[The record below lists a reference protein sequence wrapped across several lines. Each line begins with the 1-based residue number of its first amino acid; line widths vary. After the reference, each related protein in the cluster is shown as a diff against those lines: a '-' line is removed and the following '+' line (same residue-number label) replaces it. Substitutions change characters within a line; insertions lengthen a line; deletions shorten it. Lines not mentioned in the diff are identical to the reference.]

1 MASQPA
7 LRRLLLL
14 GAPLAVAGGF
24 ALVHFAASPA
34 AAAADPST
42 CAGYAEARQF
52 VDAQSWWTTTP
63 GKGGSDF
70 GHVHVGGC
78 IPERETL
85 TGTVPLDIRV
95 VLHNN
100 PGKLLPVSVVV
111 KTTASETTIAKL
123 AVPSGFSCPVG
134 TCVLWL
140 HYDLNTASFDRSGL
154 QEIRYRAFVDEP
166 DGKRMIASLNY
177 QVNVSN
183 GKTASNVTRLPYPRG
198 KGWYT
203 GAGYCEA
210 RMLTVPLPDAPI
222 SSWSPRVWS
231 RWHGTTADL
240 SVTGHD
246 IRLDADFHAGIP
258 GKILR
263 QGAGEFEGTVSTG
276 ALAPGTHKLSIRSDC
291 ADPRGSTNSGVLV
304 ITVTS

>member
-1 MASQPA
+1 M
-7 LRRLLLL
+7 RRLSLLA
-14 GAPLAVAGGF
+14 GFAAVAAAGV
-24 ALVHFAASPA
+24 VHFSDSPA
-34 AAAADPST
+34 RAAPDPSS
-42 CAGYAEARQF
+42 CVGYAESRQF

-63 GKGGSDF
+63 GKTGSNF
-70 GHVHVGGC
+70 GHLHVGGC

-100 PGKLLPVSVVV
+100 PGKLLPISVVL
-111 KTTASETTIAKL
+111 KTTATETTIAKL
-123 AVPSGFSCPVG
+123 AVPTGFSCPVG
-134 TCVLWL
+134 TCALWL

-166 DGKRMIASLNY
+166 DGNRMIASLNY
-177 QVNVSN
+177 QTSVSN
-183 GKTASNVTRLPYPRG
+183 GKTVSNVTRLPYPRG

-231 RWHGTTADL
+231 RWHGTTTDL
-240 SVTGHD
+240 PVTGHD

-258 GKILR
+258 GTILKK
-263 QGAGEFEGTVSTG
+263 GAGEFEGTVSTG
-276 ALAPGTHKLSIRSDC
+276 PLAAGTHKLSVRSDC

-304 ITVTS
+304 ITVRS